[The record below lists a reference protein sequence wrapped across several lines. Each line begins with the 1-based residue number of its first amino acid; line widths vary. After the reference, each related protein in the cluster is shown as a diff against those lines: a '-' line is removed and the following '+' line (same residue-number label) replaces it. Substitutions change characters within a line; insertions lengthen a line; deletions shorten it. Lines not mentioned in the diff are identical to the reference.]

1 MRMPRI
7 PLLQRFSLRCMPFR
21 HKINMGITLIVLLV
35 AVLISIYVT
44 RLATEALLDEGKR
57 RGTALATN
65 IALRAADSLLSSDLL
80 RLSNIVNDLR
90 GVDRDVVYGFIL
102 DDTGTVMAHTFGKT
116 FPVELLKVNRLEPQQ
131 DAATLLLDTGQGH
144 IYDFAAAVRIAGKP
158 LGTVRVGLSRGKIV
172 ESVNDLALTITLVCG
187 ISLAIATLIGTQ
199 FAHRVT
205 RRLNALRE
213 HAENIV
219 CSELG
224 MERSTFATRRHCWD
238 THRCDDRDCPAFGG
252 PGKRCWV
259 MLGTRCPRCS
269 AALEAGTLPGE
280 CHGCLEASQPGDE
293 IEELADAFNVLA
305 GALHS
310 RIEEL
315 RATERDLTR
324 QQELLHTTLEATP
337 DLVAMFDDEGRC
349 LTVNRAY
356 ADFAGREPDEL
367 TGRHEKDILPEAV
380 AGAFAA
386 DTVRV
391 FATGQPSHLETSL
404 QRHGKTHHF
413 HVVKVPVFDETRRV
427 SGVLSTARDIT
438 ELRDYQGQLL
448 QSQKMESI
456 GKLAGGVAHEINTP
470 LGIILGYAQLLQDD
484 VPQGQLRDDL
494 GIIEKQAKFCRKIVS
509 DLLGFSRQTESQ
521 KKEMCFNNSIMEVV
535 SLVRHTFSL
544 ENVEIITVLD
554 DRLPIIYGAPDK
566 LKQVWMNLLNN
577 ALGALPHGGI
587 VKIRTRL
594 DIAHMTVTAE
604 FADTGTGVASENLRK
619 IFDPFFSTKPVGKG
633 TGLGLSVSFGII
645 EDHQGSL
652 EAVSPLPE
660 GTITEPLPAG
670 VLAAAPQGEV
680 PGPGTLLRVTLPL
693 EPINPPP
700 PPQEG

>member
-1 MRMPRI
+1 M
-7 PLLQRFSLRCMPFR
+7 
-21 HKINMGITLIVLLV
+21 
-35 AVLISIYVT
+35 
-44 RLATEALLDEGKR
+44 
-57 RGTALATN
+57 
-65 IALRAADSLLSSDLL
+65 
-80 RLSNIVNDLR
+80 
-90 GVDRDVVYGFIL
+90 
-102 DDTGTVMAHTFGKT
+102 
-116 FPVELLKVNRLEPQQ
+116 
-131 DAATLLLDTGQGH
+131 
-144 IYDFAAAVRIAGKP
+144 
-158 LGTVRVGLSRGKIV
+158 
-172 ESVNDLALTITLVCG
+172 
-187 ISLAIATLIGTQ
+187 
-199 FAHRVT
+199 
-205 RRLNALRE
+205 
-213 HAENIV
+213 
-219 CSELG
+219 
-224 MERSTFATRRHCWD
+224 
-238 THRCDDRDCPAFGG
+238 
-252 PGKRCWV
+252 
-259 MLGTRCPRCS
+259 
-269 AALEAGTLPGE
+269 
-280 CHGCLEASQPGDE
+280 
-293 IEELADAFNVLA
+293 
-305 GALHS
+305 
-310 RIEEL
+310 
-315 RATERDLTR
+315 
-324 QQELLHTTLEATP
+324 
-337 DLVAMFDDEGRC
+337 
-349 LTVNRAY
+349 
-356 ADFAGREPDEL
+356 
-367 TGRHEKDILPEAV
+367 
-380 AGAFAA
+380 
-386 DTVRV
+386 
-391 FATGQPSHLETSL
+391 
-404 QRHGKTHHF
+404 
-413 HVVKVPVFDETRRV
+413 
-427 SGVLSTARDIT
+427 
-438 ELRDYQGQLL
+438 
-448 QSQKMESI
+448 
-456 GKLAGGVAHEINTP
+456 
-470 LGIILGYAQLLQDD
+470 QDD

-604 FADTGTGVASENLRK
+604 FADTGTGVAAENLRK